1 MILAHDRRLQLLA
14 VAALLPALLLS
25 VGLLSLVALPWFL
38 KLGLGIAVLL
48 PPFFLLKRLRLL
60 AQRPLQTLS
69 NVLAAI
75 REGDYSFRAR
85 TNRGDDPL
93 ATVFQELNSL
103 SELLQQQRMKAIE
116 AAALLRAELLQQQ
129 RMKAIEAAALLRAV
143 MSEIDVAVFAF
154 DEEGLLRLV
163 NRAGESLLARPQ
175 ERLLGFS
182 AAELGLEEAL
192 DKGPSRLLELD
203 LPGRAGRFELRRGSF
218 RQGGRPHQLLVLSDL
233 TRPLRE
239 EERQAWQRLIRV
251 MGHEINNS
259 LAPIQS
265 LSGSIGTMIDQQ
277 GEDWQ
282 SDARQGLAI
291 IASRAQALG
300 RFMEAY
306 TRLARLPAPRLGAV
320 QAESLVRKV
329 AGLELRLPVGITEG
343 PALTFQADGDQVEQA
358 LINLLRNAV
367 DAALETQG
375 GVSISWVTTPETV
388 SFIVE
393 DEGPGLPTGG
403 NLFVPFFTTKPGG
416 SGIGLLLARQIAEGH
431 GGTLRLTNRE
441 ASGARAVLQVPLET
455 GTSD

>member
-1 MILAHDRRLQLLA
+1 MTLAHDRRLQLLA

-103 SELLQQQRMKAIE
+103 S
-116 AAALLRAELLQQQ
+116 ELLQQQ

-343 PALTFQADGDQVEQA
+343 PALTFQADGDQLEQA

-367 DAALETQG
+367 DAALEAKG
-375 GVSISWVTTPETV
+375 GVIISWVSTLETV

-431 GGTLRLTNRE
+431 GGTLRLSNRE
-441 ASGARAVLQVPLET
+441 TTGTRAVLQVPLET

>member
-1 MILAHDRRLQLLA
+1 MNLAHDRRLQLLA
-14 VAALLPALLLS
+14 VAALLPALLLAL
-25 VGLLSLVALPWFL
+25 VLLRLTSLPWFL
-38 KLGLGIAVLL
+38 KLGLGIGVLL
-48 PPFFLLKRLRLL
+48 PSFFALKRLRLL

-116 AAALLRAELLQQQ
+116 AAALLGTV
-129 RMKAIEAAALLRAV
+129 I
-143 MSEIDVAVFAF
+143 SEIDVAVFAF

-163 NRAGESLLARPQ
+163 NRAGEALLARPQ

-182 AAELGLEEAL
+182 AAELGLDEAL
-192 DKGPSRLLELD
+192 EKDSPRLLDLD

-265 LSGSIGTMIDQQ
+265 LSGSIGTMIEQQ

-282 SDARQGLAI
+282 SDARQGLSI

-306 TRLARLPAPRLGAV
+306 TRLARLPEPRLGTV
-320 QAESLVRKV
+320 QADSLVRKV
-329 AGLELRLPVGITEG
+329 AGLELRLTVGITEG
-343 PALTFQADGDQVEQA
+343 PALSFQADGDQLEQA

-367 DAALETQG
+367 DAALETG
-375 GVSISWVTTPETV
+375 GAVKLSWIATPEQV

-441 ASGARAVLQVPLET
+441 TAGARAVLQLPLVS
-455 GTSD
+455 GRVD

>member
-1 MILAHDRRLQLLA
+1 MTLAHDRRLQLLA
-14 VAALLPALLLS
+14 VAALLPPLLLAL
-25 VGLLSLVALPWFL
+25 VLLRLASLPWFL
-38 KLGLGIAVLL
+38 KLALGIAVLL
-48 PPFFLLKRLRLL
+48 PSFFALKRLRLL

-85 TNRGDDPL
+85 TNRGNDPL

-116 AAALLRAELLQQQ
+116 AAALLRT
-129 RMKAIEAAALLRAV
+129 V

-154 DEEGLLRLV
+154 DEEGLLRLA
-163 NRAGESLLARPQ
+163 NRAGETLLARPQ

-182 AAELGLEEAL
+182 AVELGLEGAL
-192 DKGPSRLLELD
+192 EDGSSRLLELD

-265 LSGSIGTMIDQQ
+265 LSGSIGTMIEQQ

-282 SDARQGLAI
+282 SDARQGLSI

-306 TRLARLPAPRLGAV
+306 TRLARLPEPRLGAV
-320 QAESLVRKV
+320 RAESLVRKV
-329 AGLELRLPVGITEG
+329 AGLELRLPVGIAEG
-343 PALTFQADGDQVEQA
+343 PALSFLADGDQLEQA
-358 LINLLRNAV
+358 LINLVRNAV
-367 DAALETQG
+367 DAAVETG
-375 GVSISWVTTPETV
+375 GAVRLSWIATPEQV

-441 ASGARAVLQVPLET
+441 TSGARAVLQLPLVS
-455 GTSD
+455 GRAD

>member
-1 MILAHDRRLQLLA
+1 MTLAHDRRLQLLA
-14 VAALLPALLLS
+14 VAALLPPLLLAL
-25 VGLLSLVALPWFL
+25 GLLRLAPLPWFL
-38 KLGLGIAVLL
+38 KLALGIAVLL
-48 PPFFLLKRLRLL
+48 PPFFVLKRLRLL

-69 NVLAAI
+69 NILAAI

-116 AAALLRAELLQQQ
+116 AV
-129 RMKAIEAAALLRAV
+129 ALLRAV

-163 NRAGESLLARPQ
+163 NRAGETLLARPQ

-182 AAELGLEEAL
+182 AADLGLGEAL
-192 DKGPSRLLELD
+192 EADSSRLLDLD
-203 LPGRAGRFELRRGSF
+203 LPGRAGRFELRRSSF

-265 LSGSIGTMIDQQ
+265 LSGSIGTMIEQQ

-282 SDARQGLAI
+282 SDARQGLSI
-291 IASRAQALG
+291 IGSRAQALG

-306 TRLARLPAPRLGAV
+306 TRLARLPEPRLQEV

-343 PALTFQADGDQVEQA
+343 PALSFQADGDQLEQA
-358 LINLLRNAV
+358 LINLVRNAV
-367 DAALETQG
+367 DAALETG
-375 GVSISWVTTPETV
+375 GAVRLSWIVTPEQV

-441 ASGARAVLQVPLET
+441 ISGARAVLQLPLE
-455 GTSD
+455 SNRIA

>member
-1 MILAHDRRLQLLA
+1 MTLAHDRRLQLLA

-116 AAALLRAELLQQQ
+116 AAALLRA
-129 RMKAIEAAALLRAV
+129 V

-192 DKGPSRLLELD
+192 DKGPSRLLDLD

-218 RQGGRPHQLLVLSDL
+218 RQSGRPHQLLVLSDL

-343 PALTFQADGDQVEQA
+343 PALTFQADGDQLEQA

-367 DAALETQG
+367 DAALETNG
-375 GVSISWVTTPETV
+375 GVIISWFTTPETV

-441 ASGARAVLQVPLET
+441 TSGARACLQVPLET

>member
-1 MILAHDRRLQLLA
+1 MTLAHDRRLQLLA

-116 AAALLRAELLQQQ
+116 AAALLRA
-129 RMKAIEAAALLRAV
+129 V

-154 DEEGLLRLV
+154 DEDGLLRLV

-182 AAELGLEEAL
+182 GAELGLEEAL
-192 DKGPSRLLELD
+192 GKSSSRLLELD

-218 RQGGRPHQLLVLSDL
+218 RQSGRPHQLLVLSDL

-320 QAESLVRKV
+320 QAEALVRKV

-343 PALTFQADGDQVEQA
+343 PALTFQADGDQLEQA

-367 DAALETQG
+367 DAALETKG
-375 GVSISWVTTPETV
+375 GVIISWVSTLETV

-431 GGTLRLTNRE
+431 GGTLRLSNRE
-441 ASGARAVLQVPLET
+441 TTGTRAVLQVPLET
-455 GTSD
+455 GTSN

>member
-1 MILAHDRRLQLLA
+1 MTLAHDRRLQLLA
-14 VAALLPALLLS
+14 VGALLPALLLA
-25 VGLLSLVALPWFL
+25 VGLLSQTALPWFL
-38 KLGLGIAVLL
+38 KLALGIAVLL
-48 PPFFLLKRLRLL
+48 PCFFALKRLRLL

-116 AAALLRAELLQQQ
+116 AAALLRT
-129 RMKAIEAAALLRAV
+129 V

-154 DEEGLLRLV
+154 DEKGLLRLV
-163 NRAGESLLARPQ
+163 NRAGETLLARPQ

-182 AAELGLEEAL
+182 AAELGLAEAL
-192 DKGPSRLLELD
+192 EQSSARLLDLD

-218 RQGGRPHQLLVLSDL
+218 RQSGRPHQLLVLSDL

-265 LSGSIGTMIDQQ
+265 LSGSIGTMIEQK

-282 SDARQGLAI
+282 SDARQGLSI

-306 TRLARLPAPRLGAV
+306 TRLARLPEPRLGTV
-320 QAESLVRKV
+320 QANSLVRKV
-329 AGLELRLPVGITEG
+329 AGLELRLPVGIAEG
-343 PALTFQADGDQVEQA
+343 PALGFQADGDQLEQA
-358 LINLLRNAV
+358 LINLVRNAV
-367 DAALETQG
+367 DAAVETGG
-375 GVSISWVTTPETV
+375 GVAISWVATPEMV

-393 DEGPGLPTGG
+393 DEGLGLPSGG

-441 ASGARAVLQVPLET
+441 TAGARAVLQLPLVS
-455 GTSD
+455 GRAD

>member
-1 MILAHDRRLQLLA
+1 MTLAHDRRLQLLA
-14 VAALLPALLLS
+14 VAALLPTLLLAL
-25 VGLLSLVALPWFL
+25 GLLSLASLPWFL
-38 KLGLGIAVLL
+38 KLALGTLVLL
-48 PPFFLLKRLRLL
+48 PAFFALKRLRLL

-116 AAALLRAELLQQQ
+116 AAALLRA
-129 RMKAIEAAALLRAV
+129 V

-154 DEEGLLRLV
+154 DEGGLLRLV

-182 AAELGLEEAL
+182 AAELGLGEAL
-192 DKGPSRLLELD
+192 EMGSSCLLDLD
-203 LPGRAGRFELRRGSF
+203 LPGRAGRFEMRRGSF

-277 GEDWQ
+277 GQDWQ
-282 SDARQGLAI
+282 DDARQGLAI

-306 TRLARLPAPRLGAV
+306 TRLARLPEPHLGAV
-320 QAESLVRKV
+320 SAESLVRKV
-329 AGLELRLPVGITEG
+329 AGLELRLSVGIAEG
-343 PALTFQADGDQVEQA
+343 PALIFQADGDQLEQA
-358 LINLLRNAV
+358 LINLVRNAA
-367 DAALETQG
+367 DAALETG
-375 GVSISWVTTPETV
+375 GSVMLSWSATSEYVRFT
-388 SFIVE
+388 VE
-393 DEGPGLPTGG
+393 DEGPGLPSGG

-416 SGIGLLLARQIAEGH
+416 SGIGLLLARQIAECH

-441 ASGARAVLQVPLET
+441 RSGARAVLQVPLAT

>member
-25 VGLLSLVALPWFL
+25 VGLLSLAALPWLL
-38 KLGLGIAVLL
+38 KVGLGVAVLL
-48 PPFFLLKRLRLL
+48 PSFFALKRLRLL

-93 ATVFQELNSL
+93 ATVFQELNNL
-103 SELLQQQRMKAIE
+103 S
-116 AAALLRAELLQQQ
+116 ELLQQQ

-154 DEEGLLRLV
+154 DEDGLLRLV

-192 DKGPSRLLELD
+192 GKGPSRLLELD

-265 LSGSIGTMIDQQ
+265 LSGSIGTMIEQQ

-300 RFMEAY
+300 RFMDAY

-343 PALTFQADGDQVEQA
+343 PALTFQADGDQLEQA

-367 DAALETQG
+367 DAALETEG
-375 GVSISWVTTPETV
+375 GVTVSWVTTPEMV

-403 NLFVPFFTTKPGG
+403 NLFVPFFTTKPSG

-441 ASGARAVLQVPLET
+441 TSGARAVLQVPLEM

>member
-1 MILAHDRRLQLLA
+1 MTLAHDRRLQLLA
-14 VAALLPALLLS
+14 VGALLPALLLA
-25 VGLLSLVALPWFL
+25 VGLLSQTALPWFL
-38 KLGLGIAVLL
+38 KLALGIAVLL
-48 PPFFLLKRLRLL
+48 PCFFALKRLRLL

-116 AAALLRAELLQQQ
+116 AAALLRT
-129 RMKAIEAAALLRAV
+129 V

-154 DEEGLLRLV
+154 DEKGLLRLV
-163 NRAGESLLARPQ
+163 NRAGETLLARPQ

-182 AAELGLEEAL
+182 AAELGLAEAL
-192 DKGPSRLLELD
+192 EQSSARLLDLD

-218 RQGGRPHQLLVLSDL
+218 RQSGRPHQLLVLSDL

-265 LSGSIGTMIDQQ
+265 LSGSIGTMIEQQ

-282 SDARQGLAI
+282 SDARQGLSI

-306 TRLARLPAPRLGAV
+306 TRLARLPEPRLGTV
-320 QAESLVRKV
+320 QANSLVRKV
-329 AGLELRLPVGITEG
+329 AGLELRLPVGIAEG
-343 PALTFQADGDQVEQA
+343 PALGFQADGDQLEQA
-358 LINLLRNAV
+358 LINLVRNAV
-367 DAALETQG
+367 DAAVETRG
-375 GVSISWVTTPETV
+375 GVAISWVATPEMV

-441 ASGARAVLQVPLET
+441 TAGARAVLQLPLVS
-455 GTSD
+455 GRAD

>member
-1 MILAHDRRLQLLA
+1 MTLAHDRRLQLLA

-116 AAALLRAELLQQQ
+116 AAALLRA
-129 RMKAIEAAALLRAV
+129 V

-218 RQGGRPHQLLVLSDL
+218 RQSGRPHQLLVLSDL

-343 PALTFQADGDQVEQA
+343 PALTFQADGDQLEQA

-367 DAALETQG
+367 DAALETGG
-375 GVSISWVTTPETV
+375 GVTLSWTTTPELV
-388 SFIVE
+388 NFIVE

-441 ASGARAVLQVPLET
+441 TSGARAVLQVPLET

>member
-1 MILAHDRRLQLLA
+1 MTLAHDRRLQLLA
-14 VAALLPALLLS
+14 VAALLPPLLLAL
-25 VGLLSLVALPWFL
+25 GLLRLAPLPWFL
-38 KLGLGIAVLL
+38 KLALGIAVLL
-48 PPFFLLKRLRLL
+48 PPFFVLKRLRLL

-69 NVLAAI
+69 NILAAI

-116 AAALLRAELLQQQ
+116 AL
-129 RMKAIEAAALLRAV
+129 ALLRAV

-163 NRAGESLLARPQ
+163 NRAGETLLARPQ

-182 AAELGLEEAL
+182 AADLGLGETLEA
-192 DKGPSRLLELD
+192 DSSRLLDLD
-203 LPGRAGRFELRRGSF
+203 LPGRAGRFELRRSSF

-265 LSGSIGTMIDQQ
+265 LSGSIGTMIEQQ

-282 SDARQGLAI
+282 SDARQGLSI

-306 TRLARLPAPRLGAV
+306 TRLARLPEPRLQEV

-343 PALTFQADGDQVEQA
+343 PALSFQADGDQLEQA
-358 LINLLRNAV
+358 LINLVRNAV
-367 DAALETQG
+367 DAALETG
-375 GVSISWVTTPETV
+375 GAVRLSWIVTPEQV

-441 ASGARAVLQVPLET
+441 ISGARAVLQLPLE
-455 GTSD
+455 SNRIA